1 MNEIIIILGKWFHLL
16 GTVIWIGAMILLL
29 FVIIPSAKEVFGS
42 TPEFKKLLKSVGK
55 RMTFLVN
62 ISIIIIIMSGILLA
76 VSGRNLEIKEE
87 HSFRESLI
95 YISKIVL
102 ASIMV
107 IIHFSRNKIIAPI
120 LEKMASKDP
129 TSKSLIR
136 LQKIQIDLVWVNL
149 TLGLIVMFL
158 SVML

>member
-42 TPEFKKLLKSVGK
+42 TLEFKKLLKSVGK

-76 VSGRNLEIKEE
+76 VSGRNSEGKEE
-87 HSFRESLI
+87 HSFGESLI

-120 LEKMASKDP
+120 LEKMAAKDP
-129 TSKSLIR
+129 TSKSFIR

>member
-102 ASIMV
+102 ASMMV

-120 LEKMASKDP
+120 LEKMAAKEP
-129 TSKSLIR
+129 TSKSFIR
-136 LQKIQIDLVWVNL
+136 LQKVQMDLVWVNL

>member
-42 TPEFKKLLKSVGK
+42 TLEFKKLLKSVGK

>member
-1 MNEIIIILGKWFHLL
+1 MNEIIIILSKWFHLL

-29 FVIIPSAKEVFGS
+29 FVIIPGAKEVFGS
-42 TPEFKKLLKSVGK
+42 TPEYKKLLKSIGK
-55 RMTFLVN
+55 RMTSLVN
-62 ISIIIIIMSGILLA
+62 IAIIIIIISGILLA
-76 VSGRNLEIKEE
+76 VSEKNSEIEEE
-87 HSFRESLI
+87 HSFKESFI
-95 YISKIVL
+95 FTSKVLL

-120 LEKMASKDP
+120 LEKMAAKDP
-129 TSKSLIR
+129 TSKSFIR
-136 LQKIQIDLVWVNL
+136 LQKIQMDLVWVNL

>member
-55 RMTFLVN
+55 RMTSLVN
-62 ISIIIIIMSGILLA
+62 IAIIIIIISGVLLA
-76 VSGRNLEIKEE
+76 VSGRNSEIKEE
-87 HSFRESLI
+87 HSFKESLI
-95 YISKIVL
+95 FMGKIVL

-120 LEKMASKDP
+120 LEKMAAKEP
-129 TSKSLIR
+129 TSKSFIR
-136 LQKIQIDLVWVNL
+136 LQKVQMDLVWVNL